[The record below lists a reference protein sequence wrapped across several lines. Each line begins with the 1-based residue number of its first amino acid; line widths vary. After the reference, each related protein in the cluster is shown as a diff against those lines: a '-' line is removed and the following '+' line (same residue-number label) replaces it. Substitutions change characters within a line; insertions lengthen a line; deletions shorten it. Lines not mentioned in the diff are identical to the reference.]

1 MQTFLYI
8 IKTLYKNKW
17 IVLLVPFFIA
27 LAVYIFLS
35 GQPRK
40 YQSSTTVY
48 TGIVSGYNVFTSESG
63 VQDWMSVNNS
73 IDNLINII
81 KAESTLESVSLR
93 LLARNLVH
101 CNPQED
107 NEYLTSFSSIELL
120 NETPEEVLALV
131 VDGDEDS
138 TYVKLREYY
147 TKDNTNYLKQLFNWE
162 HRYYSFKALS
172 TVDVSRISNSDMLK
186 LSYINDDKYIVY
198 NTLLLVEEEFVNQY
212 LLIRY
217 EQTND
222 VVAYFENELRTIGS
236 ELRSKEDNL
245 TSYNIQK
252 GIINYQEQTRMVA
265 EHSRDIDE
273 AYENVMREYEGA
285 KEKVALLEEKMG
297 YALEIYEHN
306 AEFIKQLNK
315 ITNLYSKS
323 SEAEESAEKDA
334 IATQIDSE
342 TDKLREVSVGMAQ
355 KRYSKEGLAN
365 DEIVSEW
372 LEAVL
377 VKTRTE
383 QELAVLDKSKSD
395 INNEFKRFSPVGS
408 SIKRQ
413 DREISFSEQ
422 NYLAN
427 LQGLNDAKLR
437 QKNLQLTSATF
448 RTITPP
454 SVAIKPE
461 KTKNTL
467 YTIATFVF
475 VLIIIM
481 VYSVVV
487 ELFNRVPYDQQAA
500 KKIIGL
506 PVLGAIPN
514 ITQKSKAL
522 EIGKALSYNQ
532 LGNAAVNY
540 FDRTKT
546 ANIINVISID
556 SGEGKSVVC
565 DALMQHFEKIDTKPV
580 LITHGKDFEDD
591 DKYYLMA
598 GSIYDFGVNENNFD
612 TLPEANVIIVEY
624 PPVSTSSFP
633 IKLLDSAS
641 ITILVADST
650 KAWTDMS
657 NIVLRQLTLNDRNH
671 KLVTVLNKADNDC
684 VGTFTGM
691 LPPYTLRHRIHYTMW
706 NLGNNTANN
715 DEQRG

>member
-48 TGIVSGYNVFTSESG
+48 TGIVSGYNAFSSEG

-93 LLARNLVH
+93 LLARNLSH
-101 CNPQED
+101 CNPKED
-107 NEYLTSFSSIELL
+107 TEYMTSFSSIELL
-120 NETPEEVLALV
+120 NETPAEVLALV
-131 VDGDEDS
+131 IDGDEDS
-138 TYVKLREYY
+138 TYTRLREFYE
-147 TKDNTNYLKQLFNWE
+147 KDNTNYLKQLFNWE
-162 HRYYSFKALS
+162 HHYYSFKALS
-172 TVDVSRISNSDMLK
+172 SVEVSRISNSDMLK
-186 LSYINDDKYIVY
+186 ISYINDDKYIVY
-198 NTLLLVEEEFVNQY
+198 NTLLLIEKEFVDQY
-212 LLIRY
+212 LTIRY

-222 VVAYFENELRTIGS
+222 VVSYFENELRIIGAD
-236 ELRSKEDNL
+236 LRSKEDNL
-245 TSYNIQK
+245 TTYNVQK

-265 EHSRDIDE
+265 ERARDIDE
-273 AYENVMREYEGA
+273 AYESVMREYEGA
-285 KEKVALLEEKMG
+285 KQKIALLEEQMG
-297 YALEIYEHN
+297 FAAAIYQRN
-306 AEFIKQLNK
+306 AEFIKQLNT
-315 ITNLYSKS
+315 ITNLYSQS
-323 SEAEESAEKDA
+323 SSAEDNSKKEE
-334 IATQIDSE
+334 IANLIDDE
-342 TDKLREVSVGMAQ
+342 TEKLRKVSIDMAQ

-365 DEIVSEW
+365 DEIITEW
-372 LEAVL
+372 LDAL
-377 VKTRTE
+377 LIKTRTE
-383 QELAVLDKSKSD
+383 QELNVLVQSKQD

-413 DREISFSEQ
+413 DREINFSEQ
-422 NYLAN
+422 NYLSN
-427 LQGLNDAKLR
+427 LQGLNEAKLR

-448 RTITPP
+448 RIITPP
-454 SVAIKPE
+454 TVAIKPE

-467 YTIATFVF
+467 FTIATFIF

-514 ITQKSKAL
+514 INQKSKAL

-532 LGNAAVNY
+532 LGNAAVNF

-633 IKLLDSAS
+633 IKLLDSSS

-650 KAWTDMS
+650 KAWTDMN

-706 NLGNNTANN
+706 NLGNNTFN
-715 DEQRG
+715 DEQRS

>member
-1 MQTFLYI
+1 METFLYI
-8 IKTLYKNKW
+8 VKTLYKNKW
-17 IVLLVPFFIA
+17 VVILVPFFIA

-35 GQPRK
+35 GQPKK
-40 YQSSTTVY
+40 YQSTTTVY
-48 TGIVSGYNVFTSESG
+48 TGIVSGYNVFSESA
-63 VQDWMSVNNS
+63 QDWMAVNNS

-81 KAESTLESVSLR
+81 KAESTLETVSLR
-93 LLARNLVH
+93 LLARNLSH
-101 CNPQED
+101 CDPQED

-120 NETPEEVLALV
+120 NETPEDVLALV
-131 VDGDEDS
+131 VDGNEDS
-138 TYVKLREYY
+138 TYVRLREYY
-147 TKDNTNYLKQLFNWE
+147 DKDNTNYLKQLFNWE
-162 HRYYSFKALS
+162 HHYYSFKALS
-172 TVDVSRISNSDMLK
+172 SVEVSRISNSDMLK
-186 LSYINDDKYIVY
+186 LSYINNDRYIVY
-198 NTLLLVEEEFVNQY
+198 NTLLLLEKEFVNQY
-212 LLIRY
+212 LNIRY

-222 VVAYFENELRTIGS
+222 VVAYFENELRIIGAD
-236 ELRSKEDNL
+236 LRAKEDNL

-265 EHSRDIDE
+265 ERSRDIDE
-273 AYENVMREYEGA
+273 SYEGVLREYEGA
-285 KEKVALLEEKMG
+285 KQKIDLLEEKMG
-297 YALEIYEHN
+297 FATLIYENN
-306 AEFIKQLNK
+306 AEFIKQLNR
-315 ITNLYSKS
+315 ITNLYSQS
-323 SEAEESAEKDA
+323 SSAEEAEEKEVISGL
-334 IATQIDSE
+334 IDEE
-342 TDKLREVSVGMAQ
+342 TDKLRKVSINMAQ

-365 DEIVSEW
+365 NEIISEW
-372 LEAVL
+372 LDAL
-377 VKTRTE
+377 LIKTRTE
-383 QELAVLDKSKSD
+383 QELSVLNQSKSD
-395 INNEFKRFSPVGS
+395 IDNEFKRFSPVGS

-413 DREISFSEQ
+413 DREINFSEQ
-422 NYLAN
+422 NYLSN
-427 LQGLNDAKLR
+427 LQGLNEAKLR

-454 SVAIKPE
+454 TVAIKPE

-481 VYSVVV
+481 VYSVIV
-487 ELFNRVPYDQQAA
+487 ELFNRVPYDRQAA

-522 EIGKALSYNQ
+522 EMGKSLAYNQ
-532 LGNAAVNY
+532 LGNAAVNF

-546 ANIINVISID
+546 TNIINVISID

-633 IKLLDSAS
+633 IKLLDSSS

-657 NIVLRQLTLNDRNH
+657 SIVLRQLTLNDRNH

-706 NLGNNTANN
+706 NLGNNIATNN
-715 DEQRG
+715 DERRS